1 MTILFLF
8 SHYLPSFPYKTHRHF
23 IDIIHI
29 SMTFSGIEQIF
40 FFFVIFM
47 GRKIQ
52 AKFSLYP
59 PRSCTTYIISIKET
73 QHNFCQTSILYT

>member
-1 MTILFLF
+1 M
-8 SHYLPSFPYKTHRHF
+8 
-23 IDIIHI
+23 DIIHT

-40 FFFVIFM
+40 FLLRHLY
-47 GRKIQ
+47 GGG
-52 AKFSLYP
+52 KFKPNLACTR